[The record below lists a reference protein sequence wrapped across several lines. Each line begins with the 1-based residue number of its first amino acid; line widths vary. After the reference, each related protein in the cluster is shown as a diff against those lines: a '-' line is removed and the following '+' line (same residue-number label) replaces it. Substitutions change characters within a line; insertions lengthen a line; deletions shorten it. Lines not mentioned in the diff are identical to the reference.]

1 MAARVPGSSPGGP
14 GAGGPQTRQIKV
26 RMPEA
31 VGAGVYAN
39 SMMVQHTREEFIID
53 FAMIVGESG
62 TVVARVVAGPGHVK
76 RIVRAL
82 QENLA
87 KYEGSHGRVDTAP
100 EAPFQ
105 IGFQPANETR
115 GGE

>member
-1 MAARVPGSSPGGP
+1 MAAREAGPGPGGA
-14 GAGGPQTRQIKV
+14 GAATGARQTRQIKV
-26 RMPEA
+26 RMSET

-39 SMMVQHTREEFIID
+39 SLMVQHTREEFILD
-53 FAMIVGESG
+53 FAMIVGEAG
-62 TVVARVVAGPGHVK
+62 TVVARVVTSPGHVK
-76 RIVRAL
+76 RVIKAL

-105 IGFQPANETR
+105 IGFQPATEA
-115 GGE
+115 

>member
-1 MAARVPGSSPGGP
+1 MAGREPGP
-14 GAGGPQTRQIKV
+14 GPSAAGAGPSGRQTRQIKV
-26 RMPEA
+26 RMSET

-39 SMMVQHTREEFIID
+39 SLMVQHTREEFILD
-53 FAMIVGESG
+53 FAMIVGDAG
-62 TVVARVVAGPGHVK
+62 TVVTRVVTSPGHAK
-76 RIVRAL
+76 RIVKAL

-105 IGFQPANETR
+105 IGFQPTTEA
-115 GGE
+115 

>member
-1 MAARVPGSSPGGP
+1 MAGRVPGTGPGGP
-14 GAGGPQTRQIKV
+14 GAGSDGRQTRQIKV
-26 RMPEA
+26 RLPEA

-39 SMMVQHTREEFIID
+39 SMMVQHTREEFILD
-53 FAMIVGESG
+53 FAMIVGDAG
-62 TVVARVVAGPGHVK
+62 TVVTRVVTSPGHVK
-76 RIVRAL
+76 RIVKAL

-105 IGFQPANETR
+105 IGFQPATDA
-115 GGE
+115 